1 MFRVKKMCQVLK
13 VSRSGYYY
21 WLKYPISQRKIKDM
35 ELKEEIRR
43 IYHKNCKRYGS
54 PRIHQQLLREGYAIG
69 KKRVERL
76 MSELGIQ
83 AVAKRKYKAT
93 TDSAHTKPVAEN
105 HLNRNFTP
113 GKPNISWVADIT
125 YIPTAEGWL
134 YLATIMDLYSRK
146 IIGWSLRDRLTKELV
161 IAALDM
167 ALKQR
172 NLSAD
177 LLLHSDRG
185 SQYASELYQLLLL
198 KNGILCSMSGKGNC
212 WDNAVM
218 ESFYRTLKI
227 ELIYQN
233 SYQTRREAQR
243 DIFEYIEI
251 FYNRERLHSSLG
263 YCSPEEYESLMLEKV
278 S

>member
-1 MFRVKKMCQVLK
+1 MQLKKK
-13 VSRSGYYY
+13 
-21 WLKYPISQRKIKDM
+21 IRKIYYKS
-35 ELKEEIRR
+35 RR
-43 IYHKNCKRYGS
+43 TYGS
-54 PRIHQQLLREGYAIG
+54 PRIYQQLLREGYAIG

-76 MSELGIQ
+76 MQEMGIQ

-93 TDSAHTKPVAEN
+93 TDSKHSKPVAEN

-113 GKPNISWVADIT
+113 DKPNVSWVADIT
-125 YIPTAEGWL
+125 YIWTKEGWL

-146 IIGWSLRDRLTKELV
+146 IIGWSLHNRLTKELV
-161 IAALDM
+161 ISALNM

-172 NLSAD
+172 KLSSY

-185 SQYASELYQLLLL
+185 SQYASQLYQLLLV
-198 KNGILCSMSGKGNC
+198 KHGILCSMSGKGNC

-218 ESFYRTLKI
+218 ESFYRTLKV

-233 SYQTRREAQR
+233 TYQTRREAQR

-263 YCSPEEYESLMLEKV
+263 YYSPEEYEKLMLAKV

>member
-1 MFRVKKMCQVLK
+1 
-13 VSRSGYYY
+13 
-21 WLKYPISQRKIKDM
+21 M
-35 ELKEEIRR
+35 ELKQKIME
-43 IYHKNCKRYGS
+43 IYHQNRKRYGS
-54 PRIHQQLLREGYAIG
+54 PRIYQQLLRENYRIG

-76 MSELGIQ
+76 MQEMNIQ

-93 TDSAHTKPVAEN
+93 TDSAHAKPVAEN

-113 GKPNISWVADIT
+113 DKPNTSWVADIT
-125 YIPTAEGWL
+125 YIWTAEGWL
-134 YLATIMDLYSRK
+134 YLATIMDLFSRK
-146 IIGWSLRDRLTKELV
+146 IIGWSLRERLTKELV
-161 IAALDM
+161 ISALDM
-167 ALKQR
+167 VVKQR
-172 NLSAD
+172 KLSSD

-218 ESFYRTLKI
+218 ESFYRTLKV

-233 SYQTRREAQR
+233 TYQTRREAQR
-243 DIFEYIEI
+243 DIFEYIEV

-263 YCSPEEYESLMLEKV
+263 YCSPEEYEMLMLEKV